1 MPIVLLLFGLLAS
14 AADAA
19 AQQTAAAPQPPVA
32 ATLPP
37 PPAGQG
43 PPPPELPDTISRD
56 DQGRATVRAV
66 RVTTPMRVDGKL
78 DEAVYE
84 SIRPASNFI
93 QMEPR
98 AGQEATERTEVW
110 LFYDNNNLY
119 VSFKA
124 YESQPERM
132 VANELRRDSGNI
144 RQGDSVGFGFDTFRD
159 RRNALQFETNPLGA
173 RSDGQSTNE
182 RQFNADWNP
191 VWRVVAGKFDGGWT
205 IEAYIPFKSIRYAPG
220 TQQVWG
226 FQARRI
232 SKWKNEISYLTRVP
246 NAFGLGRA
254 DFSASLYST
263 LVGLEVPN
271 LSRTLELKPF
281 AISDL
286 TTDNVS
292 NPRRA
297 NDPSADAGIDA
308 KYAITQNMTADFTVN
323 TDFAQVEADEQQVNL
338 TRFTLFF
345 PEKRDFFLE
354 NQGIFTFG
362 NNQGPGS
369 TGNASDVPIP
379 FYSRRIGLAQGRT
392 GQVNVPILAGG
403 RVTGRIGRYQL
414 GMVNMQTREDQAVG
428 AQASNFS
435 VLRVRRDFL
444 RRSSIGAMATSRS
457 ESQVGP
463 GSNQFYGVDGNF
475 AFFNNLLFTTYWAQ
489 TRSEGVDALNTS
501 YRAQVDYAGD
511 RYGVQLERLSVDPN
525 FNPEVGFLRRTDM
538 RKNFASF
545 RFSPRPRR
553 NRIIRKYYYVGALTY
568 IEDSAGRVST
578 RLQDGSFDIEFQSS
592 DRLSVGYLDDYELLL
607 RPFTVG
613 GVQIPA
619 GGYQFG
625 TARAAYFLGQQR
637 PMSGSIGVEVG
648 DFYNGKRTALAFNR
662 SRVNL
667 SPVFSLE
674 PSVAINWID
683 LPTGQV
689 TTKLFS
695 SRITYTM
702 TPLMF
707 ASALVQYNSTTRL
720 VSVNARLRWEYRL
733 GSELFIVYN
742 EDRDRGAAVGLPGL
756 QNRAFIVK
764 VNRFFRF

>member
-1 MPIVLLLFGLLAS
+1 MLTVLLLIGLLT
-14 AADAA
+14 AAPDVA
-19 AQQTAAAPQPPVA
+19 AQQVTTSPPAPAAAPPAGTNEIPPVPQ
-32 ATLPP
+32 LPN
-37 PPAGQG
+37 
-43 PPPPELPDTISRD
+43 TISRD

-66 RVTTPMRVDGKL
+66 RVTAPMRVDGKL
-78 DEAVYE
+78 DEAIYE
-84 SIRPASNFI
+84 SVLPASNFI

-98 AGQEATERTEVW
+98 AGQEATEKTEVW
-110 LFYDNNNLY
+110 ILYDNNNLY
-119 VSFKA
+119 ISFKA
-124 YESQPERM
+124 YESEPERM
-132 VANELRRDSGNI
+132 VVNELRRDSNNI
-144 RQGDSVGFGFDTFRD
+144 RQGDSVGFGFDTFHD
-159 RRNALQFETNPLGA
+159 RRNAFQFETNALGA

-191 VWRVVAGKFDGGWT
+191 VWRVAAGRFEGGWT
-205 IEAYIPFKSIRYAPG
+205 VEAYIPFKSIRYAPG
-220 TQQVWG
+220 RQQVWG

-254 DFSASLYST
+254 DFSASLFST

-271 LSRTLELKPF
+271 LSRTVELKPF

-292 NPRRA
+292 RPSRE

-362 NNQGPGS
+362 NNQGPG
-369 TGNASDVPIP
+369 GGGGASDVPIP

-403 RVTGRIGRYQL
+403 RVTGRVGRYQL
-414 GMVNMQTREDQAVG
+414 GMVNMQTREGQTVGSQA
-428 AQASNFS
+428 ANFS
-435 VLRVRRDFL
+435 VLRVRRDLL

-457 ESQVGP
+457 QAQSLP

-489 TRSEGVDALNTS
+489 TRSEGVEALDTS
-501 YRAQVDYAGD
+501 YRAQMDYSGD
-511 RYGVQLERLSVDPN
+511 RYGVQVERLRVDPN

-538 RKNFASF
+538 RKNFAQF

-553 NRIIRKYYYVGALTY
+553 NRLIRKYYYVGALTY

-592 DRLSVGYLDDYELLL
+592 DRLSIGYLDDYELLL
-607 RPFTVG
+607 RPFSVG
-613 GVQIPA
+613 GVQIPT

-625 TARAAYFLGQQR
+625 AARAAYFLGQQR
-637 PMSGSIGVEVG
+637 PFSGSIGVEVG
-648 DFYNGKRTALAFNR
+648 DFYNGKRTGLAFNR

-674 PSVAINWID
+674 PSITINWID

-689 TTKLFS
+689 TTKLAS

-707 ASALVQYNSTTRL
+707 ASALIQYNSTTRL

-742 EDRDRGAAVGLPGL
+742 EDRDSGAAIGLPGL